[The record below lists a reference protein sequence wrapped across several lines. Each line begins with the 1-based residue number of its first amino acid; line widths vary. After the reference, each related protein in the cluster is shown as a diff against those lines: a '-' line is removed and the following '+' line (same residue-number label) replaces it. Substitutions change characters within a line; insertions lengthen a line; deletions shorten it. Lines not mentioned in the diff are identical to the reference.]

1 MKQIVKD
8 ALILTAITLISGCL
22 LGLVYEI
29 TKEPI
34 AGKTVV
40 LTLNKS
46 VQTATQDAL
55 ESVIRDQ
62 QSKGGTVKAG
72 AAVMM
77 NIKTGDN
84 VILLTG
90 KYEEKKEAAPAE

>member
-34 AGKTVV
+34 AQAQYNALQEAYKAVFAEADSFEDYADFNAGDYDSASYGVV
-40 LTLNKS
+40 PM
-46 VQTATQDAL
+46 AD
-55 ESVIRDQ
+55 ECH
-62 QSKGGTVKAG
+62 
-72 AAVMM
+72 
-77 NIKTGDN
+77 
-84 VILLTG
+84 
-90 KYEEKKEAAPAE
+90 